1 MGYAT
6 TFSIDQTFLSL
17 RPPSRTRH
25 WRYAIVDIVR
35 RLLLTSTLLA
45 LGVFGLRIV
54 YIWALMI
61 SFLFV
66 TVTREQG
73 QYWDASSDVLAYV
86 LGQFVMVSPI
96 RTTCASFRALSN
108 NSAHASTYAL
118 TARFTRHRHPPFG
131 VPPRPTDLRCGVAR
145 SGSFT
150 APRGG
155 TAGG

>member
-1 MGYAT
+1 MLDHLITVLCICYGRYCLLATLLLLFIGYFTAI
-6 TFSIDQTFLSL
+6 SIDRTFLSL
-17 RPPSRTRH
+17 RPPSQTRH

-35 RLLLTSTLLA
+35 RLLLTSMLLA

-86 LGQFVMVSPI
+86 LGQFVMVSP
-96 RTTCASFRALSN
+96 LEVLV
-108 NSAHASTYAL
+108 STLLELA
-118 TARFTRHRHPPFG
+118 
-131 VPPRPTDLRCGVAR
+131 PT
-145 SGSFT
+145 T
-150 APRGG
+150 AP
-155 TAGG
+155 TLLPIP